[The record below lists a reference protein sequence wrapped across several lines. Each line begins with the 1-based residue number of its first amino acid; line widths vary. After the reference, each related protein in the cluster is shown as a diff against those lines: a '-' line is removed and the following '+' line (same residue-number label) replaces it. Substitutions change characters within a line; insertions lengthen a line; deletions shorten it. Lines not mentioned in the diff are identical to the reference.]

1 MIAVMLMPMEI
12 TAPNIEYGLLAPVLL
27 IFAGACVGVL
37 AEAVAPRE
45 IRRVVQLVITFVSL
59 AAALATTLLNW
70 ASGAQAV
77 VVTRRPAYNVRNGAC
92 RCSTRNGL
100 RVVSARLLHR
110 DNRKCTAR
118 LESTGPRK
126 L

>member
-59 AAALATTLLNW
+59 AAALAATLLNW

-77 VVTRRPAYNVRNGAC
+77 VAVDSGHYAAC
-92 RCSTRNGL
+92 RG
-100 RVVSARLLHR
+100 
-110 DNRKCTAR
+110 D
-118 LESTGPRK
+118 
-126 L
+126 